1 MLENIRSV
9 DEAKF
14 LIEKL
19 CNSSITQAC
28 EMGISQSRLKEKEA
42 LLTEVQQDST
52 IQQTLLQHVLARNP
66 AIALSEVS
74 NHSFNSINSVNG
86 NNSQDARITLENV
99 AQSLKSGLSSRS
111 PSPNNS
117 EMSVLLNHYFNAF
130 CVIHLI

>member
-19 CNSSITQAC
+19 CNSSITQSC

-42 LLTEVQQDST
+42 LLNEVQQDSS

-74 NHSFNSINSVNG
+74 NHSFSSINSING
-86 NNSQDARITLENV
+86 NNSQDARVTLENV
-99 AQSLKSGLSSRS
+99 AHSLKSGLSSRS

-117 EMSVLLNHYFNAF
+117 EM
-130 CVIHLI
+130 